1 MRGQIAFVAGKHYQA
16 LVLAEVPRVVYPLA
30 DTLEGLSACDVIY
43 NDGDGGVFD
52 VGGDE
57 ALEALLAGRV
67 PEVQDD
73 DLVLDVHLVR
83 HEVDAD
89 SRLIVLIEGV
99 VDEAVD
105 DRGLTHGLVPQEDD
119 LVFEFGHACCAFKR
133 LVFCHYI
140 NRIFYYN
147 C

>member
-1 MRGQIAFVAGKHYQA
+1 M
-16 LVLAEVPRVVYPLA
+16 
-30 DTLEGLSACDVIY
+30 
-43 NDGDGGVFD
+43 
-52 VGGDE
+52 
-57 ALEALLAGRV
+57 
-67 PEVQDD
+67 
-73 DLVLDVHLVR
+73 R

-147 C
+147 CLLITSKQSLSRSLNRFAVATLIDPVTLLKCNRSISNVFPLHLSHGFDVVILTDQ